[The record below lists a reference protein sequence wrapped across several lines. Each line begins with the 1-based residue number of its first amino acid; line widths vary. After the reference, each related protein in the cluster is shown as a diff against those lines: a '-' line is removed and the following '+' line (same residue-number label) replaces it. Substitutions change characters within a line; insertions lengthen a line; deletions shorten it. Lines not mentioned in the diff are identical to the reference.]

1 TRRQRAVVAR
11 CRSTAWFRAPLA
23 GTGRHAAHAPLRLRG
38 AMVRDGAGRH
48 HHLSDHQPETHAM
61 NKRTLGRIKLISI
74 FLLFIIPVAAS
85 YILYF
90 GLHGLDSSDS
100 ANKGE
105 LLDPVQPLPALE
117 LNGADGHTT
126 SDQVLREKWT
136 YLQVAPAECGAACR
150 RSEEHT
156 SELQSRFD
164 LVCRLL
170 LAQSNERQRR
180 SCQRRCRR

>member
-1 TRRQRAVVAR
+1 
-11 CRSTAWFRAPLA
+11 
-23 GTGRHAAHAPLRLRG
+23 
-38 AMVRDGAGRH
+38 
-48 HHLSDHQPETHAM
+48 
-61 NKRTLGRIKLISI
+61 
-74 FLLFIIPVAAS
+74 
-85 YILYF
+85 ILYF

-150 RSEEHT
+150 EGLQKTRQIRALLHKKRDRVQRVLLVGGAMPKFEDQPALEIYSG
-156 SELQSRFD
+156 ELEP
-164 LVCRLL
+164 LVTMIEAHAAGQPGTVYLIDPHGNWVLFYPPGQDGEGLYRDTKRLL
-170 LAQSNERQRR
+170 RLSQIG
-180 SCQRRCRR
+180 